1 MSSLLVSACVFAVVL
16 AAGVLGTVMRTRL
29 QPHHLND
36 ETKDIV
42 KFGSGFIAT
51 MAALVLGLLVA
62 SAKSSYDAKAAEV
75 EQAAAK
81 VILLDQVLRQY
92 GQDAAP
98 ARRVLQAVMAERH
111 SMTWV
116 RAESVDVAKGAVA
129 PSSSMIGAAEI
140 RKAVSQL
147 VPASDAQREAQ
158 TRALAIVDDSVQLRW
173 LFLVQSTESVSFP
186 LLIVLVTWLS
196 VIALCTGLYA
206 PRNSIAATVAVLCAA
221 SVSGAIFLIVE
232 MYSPFDGV
240 LKVSDAPIRAAFGY
254 LKQ

>member
-1 MSSLLVSACVFAVVL
+1 VSSLLVSLCVFAAVL
-16 AAGVLGTVMRTRL
+16 TAAGAGSLLGKFL
-29 QPHHLND
+29 QPHHLNSD
-36 ETKDIV
+36 TKDIV

-62 SAKSSYDAKAAEV
+62 SAKGSYDAKAAEV

-92 GQDAAP
+92 GQEATP
-98 ARRVLQAVMAERH
+98 ARQVLQAVFMQRY
-111 SMTWV
+111 SLKWV
-116 RAESVDVAKGAVA
+116 RAESVEVARGAAPAAPAMSAADLHRAVA
-129 PSSSMIGAAEI
+129 
-140 RKAVSQL
+140 QL
-147 VPASDAQREAQ
+147 QPANDAQRAVQARALGIIDDFAQ
-158 TRALAIVDDSVQLRW
+158 TRW
-173 LFLVQSTESVSFP
+173 LFVVQSTEGASVP
-186 LLIVLVTWLS
+186 LLIVLVTWLG

-232 MYSPFDGV
+232 MYSPFEGI
-240 LKVSDAPIRAAFGY
+240 LRVSDAPFRAALGY